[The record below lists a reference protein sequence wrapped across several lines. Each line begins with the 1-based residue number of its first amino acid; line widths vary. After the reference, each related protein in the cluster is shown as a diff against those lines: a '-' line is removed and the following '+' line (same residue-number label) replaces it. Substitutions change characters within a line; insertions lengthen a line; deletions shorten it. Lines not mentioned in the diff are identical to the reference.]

1 MYFSGVCVSHRFELV
16 LSWHS
21 GIIPTCPHWHE
32 IIRRPMTPF
41 HNSHVA
47 EVNEMMKQQ
56 LVGFLGVSE
65 FFEVI
70 LAMTKGTQK
79 EIAEN

>member
-1 MYFSGVCVSHRFELV
+1 
-16 LSWHS
+16 
-21 GIIPTCPHWHE
+21 
-32 IIRRPMTPF
+32 MTPF
-41 HNSHVA
+41 QNSHVA